1 MRIAFVLL
9 IGCVIAGACGAAAP
23 VTFNKDVAPI
33 VFANCASCHRPGGDA
48 PFSLLTYADAA
59 RHATA
64 IAEQTR
70 SRHMP
75 PWLPE
80 PGDVPIS
87 GVRRLSAG
95 QIDTIQQ
102 WVRDG
107 ATEGAAADL
116 PAPPTFS
123 SDWQLGPPDAVLEM
137 SRPYVLTPGD
147 SDVYRNVVLPNVV
160 PDDVFVRAVE
170 LRTNGSPIH
179 HALIRVAP
187 ASAARRRDGEGG
199 HTGFDGMS
207 AEGLQDPP
215 GQFLGWAPG
224 RGPMQSP
231 DGMPWRLARGTD
243 LVVELHMIPSD
254 RPVEIRP
261 SVALY
266 FSRTP
271 PARAPVTAMMVSKE
285 IDIPA
290 GDANYVVTD
299 RYELPVPV
307 ELIGLFPHAHYLGKE
322 MLVTATAPGASV
334 PITLLHIKHWSFHW
348 QQDYR
353 YVKPVPLPKGTVI
366 DLRFTYDN
374 SAGNPDNPYH
384 PPARVR
390 VGSQSTDEMANLGL
404 QLLTASPADTT
415 TLLASF
421 FRRDVLANIAAGE
434 AGVRETPNSVTH
446 RVQLGS
452 SYLQTG
458 RFAEAIPH
466 LQHALRLEPSHAIA
480 ESLLGGAYMSLGRVP
495 EALPHFQR
503 SAHLAP
509 DDERAHLNLAD
520 ALEKSGRRSEA
531 MAAYRRAVAINGDS
545 FEAHVGLTALLVS
558 AGNLNAALTHL
569 RRIVTIRPTSAD
581 AHSDLGAVLADLGQ
595 REEAIRS
602 LRRALELDP
611 SHPQAREHLA
621 RLTRG
626 LP

>member
-1 MRIAFVLL
+1 MRFSFVLL
-9 IGCVIAGACGAAAP
+9 IACVTAGACGAAGP

-48 PFSLLTYADAA
+48 PFSLLTYADVA

-70 SRHMP
+70 ARHMP

-87 GVRRLSAG
+87 GVRRLSAE

-102 WVRDG
+102 WVRAG
-107 ATEGAAADL
+107 AVEGAPQDL
-116 PAPPTFS
+116 PALPTFS
-123 SDWQLGPPDAVLEM
+123 SDWQLGTPDAVLEM

-147 SDVYRNVVLPNVV
+147 TDVYRNVVLPNVV

-187 ASAARRRDGEGG
+187 ASVARRRDGEGG
-199 HTGFDGMS
+199 QAGFDGMS

-271 PARAPVTAMMVSKE
+271 PARVPVTAMMVSKQ

-290 GDANYVVTD
+290 GDANYVVAD

-322 MLVTATAPGASV
+322 MLVTAKTPGASA
-334 PITLLHIKHWSFHW
+334 PTTLLHIKHWSFHW

-353 YVKPVPLPKGTVI
+353 YVTPVPLPKGTVI

-374 SAGNPDNPYH
+374 SAGNPDNPHH

-434 AGVRETPNSVTH
+434 AGVRESPNSVTH

-452 SYLQTG
+452 SYLQAG
-458 RFAEAIPH
+458 RFADAVPH
-466 LQHALRLEPSHAIA
+466 LQHALRLEPRHAVA
-480 ESLLGGAYMSLGRVP
+480 ESLLGGAYMSLGRVG

-503 SAHLAP
+503 SAQLAP
-509 DDERAHLNLAD
+509 DDERAQLNLAG
-520 ALEKSGRRSEA
+520 ALEKSGRRADA
-531 MAAYRRAVAINGDS
+531 MAAYRRAVAIES

-558 AGNLNAALTHL
+558 AGNLKAALTHL
-569 RRIVTIRPTSAD
+569 RRIVAIRPNSAD
-581 AHSDLGAVLADLGQ
+581 AQSDLGAVLADLGQ
-595 REEAIRS
+595 RDEAIRS
-602 LRRALELDP
+602 LRKALELDP
-611 SHPQAREHLA
+611 NHAQAREHLA

-626 LP
+626 RE